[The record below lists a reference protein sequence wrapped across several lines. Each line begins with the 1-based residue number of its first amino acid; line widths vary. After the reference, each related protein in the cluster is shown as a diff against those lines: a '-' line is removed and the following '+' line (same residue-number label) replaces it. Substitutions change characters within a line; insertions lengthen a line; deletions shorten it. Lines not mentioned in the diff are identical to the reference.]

1 MSYAAAIGVMDC
13 LIGRNALQFAKM
25 SPALAGFTMAHD
37 NNKQTEGKNLQ
48 DASLLEKLIN
58 RSREGDE
65 KAMESIYER
74 FSRPLFNLIYRYTA
88 NREVAEDLLQD
99 VFLRIFSNL
108 RTLRRTDTFVSWMY
122 RIAVNTCF
130 GYLRGIKSQVQRTV
144 PLNGVYE
151 KIAGD
156 ADRSHD
162 RLMKRSLDEAIHSL
176 PRKMKTI
183 FLLHDV
189 QGFKHEEIAP
199 MLGCSVGT
207 SKSQLFKARMKMRDH
222 LEKRKAI

>member
-1 MSYAAAIGVMDC
+1 MSYAVTVGIRNC
-13 LIGRNALQFAKM
+13 LIGRSAIQFAKM
-25 SPALAGFTMAHD
+25 GSALAGFPMAHD
-37 NNKQTEGKNLQ
+37 NTKQTEGENLQ
-48 DASLLEKLIN
+48 DTSLLKDLIL

-65 KAMESIYER
+65 KAMEAIYER
-74 FSRPLFNLIYRYTA
+74 FNRPLFSLIYRYTA

-108 RTLRRTDTFVSWMY
+108 QTLRSTDTFVSWMY

-130 GYLRGIKSQVQRTV
+130 GYLRMSKVQVQRTI
-144 PLNGVYE
+144 PLNEVHGEVGGE
-151 KIAGD
+151 I
-156 ADRSHD
+156 DRSSD
-162 RLMKRSLDEAIHSL
+162 RLMKKFLDEAIHNL
-176 PRKMKTI
+176 PGRMKAI

-207 SKSQLFKARMKMRDH
+207 SKSQLFKARMKIRDY